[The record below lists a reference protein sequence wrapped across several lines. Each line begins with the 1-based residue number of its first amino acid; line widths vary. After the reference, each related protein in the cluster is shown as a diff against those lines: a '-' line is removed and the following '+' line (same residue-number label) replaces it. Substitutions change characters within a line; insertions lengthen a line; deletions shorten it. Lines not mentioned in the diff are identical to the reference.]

1 MYSIKL
7 GFMGDVMIGRLVD
20 EQISLKGDY
29 VYPWGDV
36 LPLILQTD
44 INIINLEAALT
55 TSGKKVPKV
64 FNFKA
69 DPEKVRTLSAARIDV
84 CNLANNHIMDFS
96 KEGLIETAR
105 VLEEAGIKHV
115 GAGRNIS
122 RAREAAVQERG
133 GVTVGVIG
141 CTDNEPDWC
150 ATEDRPGT
158 NYIKVGDTGTAR
170 KLIEETRDEVDV
182 LILSVH
188 WGPNMRLRP
197 TRQFIDFAHRVIDC
211 GVDIIH
217 GHSAHV
223 FQGIEIYKDKLILYD
238 TGDFI
243 DDYRVEPVLRND
255 RSFMVVVE
263 LDKTKIVKTT
273 LYPVLISR
281 MQVNLSTGS
290 EFTESVEGIKK
301 LCSEFNTTVMEI
313 DKTCVELEF

>member
-7 GFMGDVMIGRLVD
+7 GFMGDVMIGRLVN

-44 INIINLEAALT
+44 INIINLEATLT

-69 DPEKVRTLSAARIDV
+69 NPEKVRTLSAARIDV

-301 LCSEFNTTVMEI
+301 LCSEFNTTAMEI

>member
-7 GFMGDVMIGRLVD
+7 GFMGDVMIGRLVN

-44 INIINLEAALT
+44 INIINLEATLT

-69 DPEKVRTLSAARIDV
+69 NPEKVRTLSAARIDV

-158 NYIKVGDTGTAR
+158 NYIKVGDISNGR
-170 KLIEETRDEVDV
+170 KLI
-182 LILSVH
+182 
-188 WGPNMRLRP
+188 
-197 TRQFIDFAHRVIDC
+197 
-211 GVDIIH
+211 
-217 GHSAHV
+217 
-223 FQGIEIYKDKLILYD
+223 
-238 TGDFI
+238 
-243 DDYRVEPVLRND
+243 
-255 RSFMVVVE
+255 
-263 LDKTKIVKTT
+263 
-273 LYPVLISR
+273 
-281 MQVNLSTGS
+281 
-290 EFTESVEGIKK
+290 
-301 LCSEFNTTVMEI
+301 
-313 DKTCVELEF
+313 

>member
-1 MYSIKL
+1 MKL
-7 GFMGDVMIGRLVD
+7 GFMGDVMIGRLVN

-44 INIINLEAALT
+44 INIINLEATLT

-69 DPEKVRTLSAARIDV
+69 NPEKVRTLSAARIDV

-133 GVTVGVIG
+133 GVTVGVIS

>member
-7 GFMGDVMIGRLVD
+7 GFMGDVMIGRLVN

-44 INIINLEAALT
+44 INIINLEATLT

-69 DPEKVRTLSAARIDV
+69 NPEKVRTLSAARIDV